1 MTINMIIITV
11 ILSLASAT
19 RQYACD
25 EDAARA
31 LKRPWAPVVFHGERE
46 TESLPEID
54 ARFTPDGDADEA
66 AGFRAVDAFN
76 PLLAAARGA
85 LSVDVGAHGRVAP
98 VRRLP
103 LDRERRDGWW
113 AVAREDPGGRER
125 GLPLVHL
132 TCAYQSSSSEY
143 SSSSSSASSE
153 YSSPSDEA
161 AGSGWGAGAGGFDAR
176 DPLDDKGDRM
186 R

>member
-1 MTINMIIITV
+1 MIIITV

-85 LSVDVGAHGRVAP
+85 LSVDVGAHARLAP
-98 VRRLP
+98 GRLP
-103 LDRERRDGWW
+103 LDRERRAGRR
-113 AVAREDPGGRER
+113 AVTREDSGGGER
-125 GLPLVHL
+125 GLPLVRF
-132 TCAYQSSSSEY
+132 
-143 SSSSSSASSE
+143 SALSH
-153 YSSPSDEA
+153 
-161 AGSGWGAGAGGFDAR
+161 
-176 DPLDDKGDRM
+176 
-186 R
+186 